1 LKRRSYSSGTLWA
14 TIVNLPRDKQFLF
27 GNKFLLLAIPG
38 PHEPNTEELNGLV
51 TPFIDQVKA
60 LGKGRECDVPSGSLL
75 TTINTGHDFS
85 VHNQAE
91 KKSVSVVVAL
101 MSADTPARI
110 CAGGCASVSS
120 EKHMC
125 YMCDKTFSSLTDPS
139 CFDPSSKI
147 PV

>member
-1 LKRRSYSSGTLWA
+1 M
-14 TIVNLPRDKQFLF
+14 NLPRDKRFLF

-51 TPFIDQVKA
+51 TPFVDQVQA
-60 LGKGRECDVPSGSLL
+60 LGKGTKCVMFHNMTSHSLY
-75 TTINTGHDFS
+75 ITGHEFS
-85 VHNQAE
+85 VYNQAD

-139 CFDPSSKI
+139 CFDPSSKFFI
-147 PV
+147 